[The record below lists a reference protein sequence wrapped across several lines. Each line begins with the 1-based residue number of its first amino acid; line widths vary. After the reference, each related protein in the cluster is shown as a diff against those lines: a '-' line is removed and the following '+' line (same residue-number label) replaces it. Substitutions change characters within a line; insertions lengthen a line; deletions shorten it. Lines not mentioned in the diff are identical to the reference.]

1 MKPAKPTTSATEALI
16 QYIMN
21 LTQEQTEKVMKRLP
35 QVEKLLNMSDNEI
48 VFTEALT
55 DRIFGN
61 RPGSALQ

>member
-1 MKPAKPTTSATEALI
+1 MKPTKPTTPATEALI

-48 VFTEALT
+48 VL
-55 DRIFGN
+55 RK
-61 RPGSALQ
+61 R

>member
-1 MKPAKPTTSATEALI
+1 MKEEHIMKPTKPTTPATEALI

-48 VFTEALT
+48 VL
-55 DRIFGN
+55 RK
-61 RPGSALQ
+61 R